1 MANEKH
7 LYLVIAGDYVPN
19 TLPGEIWQV
28 GLRLALVFGAVDPI
42 GTLPSNWD
50 PVAST
55 IARTETNWT
64 INGNW
69 IVNGPGVDDFDPGD
83 YLNDQVAPAVAAWM
97 PQTQCSNQVR
107 VRSLELSVCGA
118 PSGNQVPAPPYA
130 VGTPCRL
137 EYTSSYPLG
146 NSSST
151 QLPPQNSVVVSHRT
165 QQIGSHGRGRMFLP
179 AHTSAALSGA
189 KLSSATVDDIVEGQ
203 QALLAALGVEVS
215 DDVNVRPIVTGA
227 PYVNYAVINSVRV
240 GNVMDTQR
248 RRRNRLTETY
258 TSGAV
263 TY

>member
-7 LYLVIAGDYVPN
+7 LLLTISGDYVPS

-28 GLRLALVFGAVDPI
+28 GLRLGLVFGSVDPL
-42 GTLPSNWD
+42 GTLPNNWD
-50 PVAST
+50 PVADT
-55 IARTETNWT
+55 IARTEAEWT

-69 IVNGPGVDDFDPGD
+69 LVRGPLTTEFHPDD

-97 PQTQCSNQVR
+97 PGTQCSNQVR
-107 VRSLELSVCGA
+107 VRALELAVIGS
-118 PSGNQVPAPPYA
+118 PDGNQVPAPPYA
-130 VGTPCRL
+130 SGTPCRL

-165 QQIGSHGRGRMFLP
+165 QQIGSAGRGRMFLP
-179 AHTSAALSGA
+179 SLTSAALSGA
-189 KLSSATVDDIVEGQ
+189 KLSSTTVDDIVENQ
-203 QALLAALGVEVS
+203 QTFLAALS
-215 DDVNVRPIVTGA
+215 DLGGGDGNMRPIVTGGN
-227 PYVNYAVINSVRV
+227 YTKYAVINSVRV

-248 RRRNRLTETY
+248 RRRNRLTEVY

-263 TY
+263 SY